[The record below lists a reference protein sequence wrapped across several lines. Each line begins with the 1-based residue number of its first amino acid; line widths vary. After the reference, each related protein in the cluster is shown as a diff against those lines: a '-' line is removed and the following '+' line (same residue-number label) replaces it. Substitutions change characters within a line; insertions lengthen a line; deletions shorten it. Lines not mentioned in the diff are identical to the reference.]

1 MFHQVLN
8 PAGNLALT
16 WLVALVPVVALLV
29 LLAVFRVSAWL
40 STLIGSVITFL
51 LAVWVWQMPFGDGV
65 RAYLYGSATGI
76 WAVDWITVWGVI
88 LFNTLVVTACSRN
101 SGAGWLLKEPQT

>member
-8 PAGNLALT
+8 PTGNLALT
-16 WLVALVPVVALLV
+16 WLVALVPVLALLV

-51 LAVWVWQMPFGDGV
+51 LAVWVWQMPLGDG
-65 RAYLYGSATGI
+65 L
-76 WAVDWITVWGVI
+76 
-88 LFNTLVVTACSRN
+88 
-101 SGAGWLLKEPQT
+101 

>member
-8 PAGNLALT
+8 PTGNLALT
-16 WLVALVPVVALLV
+16 WLVALVPVLALLV

-51 LAVWVWQMPFGDGV
+51 LAVWVWLMPLGDG
-65 RAYLYGSATGI
+65 L
-76 WAVDWITVWGVI
+76 
-88 LFNTLVVTACSRN
+88 
-101 SGAGWLLKEPQT
+101 

>member
-51 LAVWVWQMPFGDGV
+51 LAVWVWQMPLGDG
-65 RAYLYGSATGI
+65 L
-76 WAVDWITVWGVI
+76 
-88 LFNTLVVTACSRN
+88 
-101 SGAGWLLKEPQT
+101 

>member
-16 WLVALVPVVALLV
+16 WLVALVPVVVLLV

-51 LAVWVWQMPFGDGV
+51 LAVWVWQMPLGDGV
-65 RAYLYGSATGI
+65 RAYVYGSATGV
-76 WAVDWITVWGVI
+76 WAVDWIT
-88 LFNTLVVTACSRN
+88 
-101 SGAGWLLKEPQT
+101 

>member
-40 STLIGSVITFL
+40 STLIGSVICSIILPIAARLFADRGSSRRFSDRRQRSIEIL
-51 LAVWVWQMPFGDGV
+51 VRRVALANP
-65 RAYLYGSATGI
+65 
-76 WAVDWITVWGVI
+76 
-88 LFNTLVVTACSRN
+88 
-101 SGAGWLLKEPQT
+101 KE

>member
-65 RAYLYGSATGI
+65 RAYLYGSTTGV
-76 WAVDWITVWGVI
+76 WAVDWIT
-88 LFNTLVVTACSRN
+88 
-101 SGAGWLLKEPQT
+101 

>member
-76 WAVDWITVWGVI
+76 WAVDWITV
-88 LFNTLVVTACSRN
+88 
-101 SGAGWLLKEPQT
+101 